1 MPPSDLP
8 AVPKPWVRAE
18 PYKAQT
24 EYRSTGNQSGPR
36 YANRAGILDCMSS
49 WASGSLSTRV
59 TSCGCILTSL
69 RSQLYS
75 MYRKTQV
82 TRAPWRAAIRPS
94 SADHEIHDLSRHVDE
109 LPHRLP
115 GQVRRDP
122 IRGQRRRARIRLGG
136 VAGELD
142 ASAHLAVYLDGELD
156 HVVDREGLVPRWPGL
171 VRERRRVAEMPP
183 QLLGDVR
190 RERRDE
196 EDQRPHRL
204 AWRREEAG
212 EVVHEDH
219 EG

>member
-1 MPPSDLP
+1 MGI
-8 AVPKPWVRAE
+8 AR
-18 PYKAQT
+18 
-24 EYRSTGNQSGPR
+24 GNPSGPR
-36 YANRAGILDCMSS
+36 YANRAGILDCISS

-69 RSQLYS
+69 PSRLYS

-82 TRAPWRAAIRPS
+82 TRSPWRAAIRTS
-94 SADHEIHDLSRHVDE
+94 SADHEIHDLPRHVDE

-115 GQVRRDP
+115 GQTHRDP

-142 ASAHLAVYLDGELD
+142 ASAHLAVYLDGALD

-190 RERRDE
+190 REWRE
-196 EDQRPHRL
+196 EQDQRPHRL
-204 AWRREEAG
+204 PWHRGEAG
-212 EVVHEDH
+212 AALPPDPRRRRCPR
-219 EG
+219 